1 MRVELVVRLFDIKAV
16 TMKKSAEIQSLVGE
30 KVEQLKQQET
40 HLSSLTDLRADCIIL
55 HDLNGDIIEANHVAL
70 EYLGYNMDE
79 MAQLNLRDLQ
89 PKTKRDSDVAPIA
102 LEIFNDAKVD
112 ITRTV
117 FVRKNGSRFPADVK
131 TSYIRFNHAGQL
143 ITVVQRV
150 FRDIDKSKSLASQ
163 HQNEQSV
170 HPDPNERIDFLS
182 LLQRQLK
189 SPVDEMLSAIKLLG
203 STEINQEQ
211 ESLLRL
217 TENSGSYLINAIND
231 TMDLLKIGNDKIK
244 LYQHS
249 FNLSHLIEEVVEM
262 VSPLV
267 LKKGLE
273 LSTYIDADISEYV
286 NGDEARLRQIL
297 TKLINNA
304 IKLSEKGE
312 IKLEVNFTSDR
323 RIRFEVMDLGEGIDE
338 DEQNK
343 LFTNDFIQ
351 NFSISR
357 RYDDVALGYAL
368 ARRLVILMQGDFGF
382 SSQRGAGS
390 LFWFSLDMCS
400 IEDKQSG
407 PNAKY
412 KFLSD
417 QAVVFIDY
425 ADESRNELQRQLKSW
440 GANLHLFDSEEK
452 AAAFFASDEADRV
465 DPALIILNAHRVDGS
480 YAALV
485 REVNHYLHRG
495 QHSSESHFVIITP
508 GDFVPQTA
516 RHFARISHTI
526 VEHPVKTGP
535 FANKLARLICVD
547 EPYEITGWETG
558 QTKMARPEKLLSGR
572 VLVVDDGIVTQKATA
587 MILKKFGLDVDCVSN
602 GVDAISAVEKQHYDV
617 VLMDVVMP
625 EMDGIEATKRI
636 RKLEN
641 HTRHTP
647 ILAITSSMKD
657 EVWRDCVY
665 AGVDDYMTK
674 PIDAREM
681 VATIEYWMGTNKV
694 SDPFNIGGGRSES
707 KAETEKSESIE
718 SELLKAIQLGEA
730 VNKETILQL
739 KEDTSPEI
747 TKEMVYIF
755 VQETEERITRLQ
767 SALAA
772 SNFDGMVEEAHTLMS
787 SSGTFG
793 ANWLKRLAQSL
804 EEKAKHQE
812 NDSCVEL
819 LEGLPSIFQ
828 QSCDQLEQYANP
840 YLQ

>member
-1 MRVELVVRLFDIKAV
+1 MSKSSEIKA
-16 TMKKSAEIQSLVGE
+16 IVGE

-40 HLSSLTDLRADCIIL
+40 HLSSLSDLRADCIIL

-70 EYLGYNMDE
+70 EYLGYEMEE
-79 MAQLNLRDLQ
+79 MAQLNLKDLQ
-89 PKTKRDSDVAPIA
+89 PKTKRDSDKAPIA
-102 LEIFNDAKVD
+102 LEIYNDAKVD

-150 FRDIDKSKSLASQ
+150 FRDMEKSKERAAQ
-163 HQNEQSV
+163 HQNDQGVS
-170 HPDPNERIDFLS
+170 PDPNERVDFLS
-182 LLQRQLK
+182 LLQKQLK

-217 TENSGSYLINAIND
+217 TENTGSFLINVIND
-231 TMDLLKIGNDKIK
+231 TMDLLKVGSDKIK
-244 LYQHS
+244 ISQHS
-249 FNLSHLIEEVVEM
+249 FNLSHLIEEVVEV
-262 VSPLV
+262 VSPSV

-286 NGDEARLRQIL
+286 QGDEARLRQIL
-297 TKLINNA
+297 TKLIGNA
-304 IKLSEKGE
+304 VQLSEKGE

-323 RIRFEVMDLGEGIDE
+323 RIRFEVMDSGEGIDE
-338 DEQNK
+338 EEQNK
-343 LFTNDFIQ
+343 LFTNDFLQ
-351 NFSISR
+351 NFTISR

-368 ARRLVILMQGDFGF
+368 ARRLVILMEGDFGF
-382 SSQRGAGS
+382 SSQRGEGS

-400 IEDKQSG
+400 KEYKEGSPD
-407 PNAKY
+407 AKY
-412 KFLSD
+412 KFLSN
-417 QAVVFIDY
+417 QSIVFIDY

-440 GANLHLFDSEEK
+440 GADLQLFDSEEK
-452 AAAFFASDEADRV
+452 AAAFFAGDEADKIN
-465 DPALIILNAHRVDGS
+465 PILIILNAHRVDGS

-485 REVNHYLHRG
+485 REVNNYLHRE
-495 QHSSESHFVIITP
+495 QHSVNSHFVIITP

-526 VEHPVKTGP
+526 VEHPLKIGP

-547 EPYEITGWETG
+547 EPYEVTPWETG
-558 QTKMARPEKLLSGR
+558 QSKIDKPEKLISGR
-572 VLVVDDGIVTQKATA
+572 VLVADDGIVTQKATA
-587 MILKKFGLDVDCVSN
+587 MILKKYGLVVDCVSN
-602 GVDAISAVEKQHYDV
+602 GIEAIDAVEKQHYDV

-647 ILAITSSMKD
+647 ILAITASMKD

-674 PIDAREM
+674 PIEPREM

-707 KAETEKSESIE
+707 KNEVEKDVPAQ

-739 KEDTSPEI
+739 QEDTSPEI

-755 VQETEERITRLQ
+755 VQETEERITRLR
-767 SALAA
+767 SAFEA
-772 SNFDGMVEEAHTLMS
+772 SNFDGMVEEAHTLIS

-804 EEKAKHQE
+804 EEQAKHQDNE
-812 NDSCVEL
+812 LCVEL
-819 LEGLPSIFQ
+819 IEGLPSIFQ
-828 QSCDQLEQYANP
+828 HSCDQLEQYAST
-840 YLQ
+840 QM